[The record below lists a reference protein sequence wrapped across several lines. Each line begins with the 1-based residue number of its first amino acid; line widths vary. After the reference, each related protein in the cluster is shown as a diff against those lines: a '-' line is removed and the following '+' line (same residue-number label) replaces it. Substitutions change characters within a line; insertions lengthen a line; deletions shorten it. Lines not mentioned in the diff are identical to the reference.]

1 VLIDH
6 VTFSKTGGAGI
17 VAQTLANAQKTL
29 GHDVQLH
36 TVIDADLRTDPLRK
50 PELTLAAAAD
60 NWLVSS
66 QGEPTLFSPLRA
78 NLQTLNMSKIRVDS
92 IVHLHWVTGVLNQH
106 ALKNLLES
114 GRKVVWTMH
123 DMNPFTGGCH
133 HSHSCKNFVSDCA
146 NCPQARSVF
155 RKKVTINLQKK
166 RLTQRYLNL
175 RIVSPSIWMSN
186 QASISSVFREQE
198 RSVVPNAIDDVFFA
212 ETNKLEARKKIGIP
226 LTDFVCVV
234 IAKDLSDPN
243 KNIDFVIRALEQ
255 VSVSTQRPLA
265 LLLIGKNGSSYSSST
280 ISLHSVGELNVR
292 DIPDAACVADVLLSG
307 SIAESAG
314 MTIAECAAMGIP
326 SIALENGGT
335 SSLIRDGVN
344 GLLAQNFESFVSQ
357 IVALAND
364 PTKLLLLANSCKQ
377 NSDLYSAI
385 RVAKQYVEIYESLR

>member
-1 VLIDH
+1 MQIDH
-6 VTFSKTGGAGI
+6 ITFSKTGGAGI
-17 VAQTLANAQKTL
+17 VAQTLAKAQKAL

-36 TVIDADLRTDPLRK
+36 TVIDSDLRTDPLRK

-66 QGEPTLFSPLRA
+66 QLEPTLFSPLRA
-78 NLQTLNMSKIRVDS
+78 NLQTFDRSEIRADS
-92 IVHLHWVTGVLNQH
+92 IVHLHWMTGVLNQH

-133 HSHSCKNFVSDCA
+133 HSHSCENFISDCS

-155 RKKVTINLQKK
+155 RKTVTINLQKK
-166 RLTQRYLNL
+166 CLTQKYLNL
-175 RIVSPSIWMSN
+175 RIVSPTIWMSK

-198 RSVVPNAIDDVFFA
+198 CSVVPNAIDDGFFA
-212 ETNKLEARKKIGIP
+212 ETNQLVARKTLGIP
-226 LTDFVCVV
+226 LADFVGVV

-243 KNIDFVIRALEQ
+243 KNIDFVIRTFEQ
-255 VSVSTQRPLA
+255 VSLSTQRPLT
-265 LLLIGKNGSSYSSST
+265 LLLIGKNGASYSSST
-280 ISLHSVGELNVR
+280 INLHSVGELNVK
-292 DIPDAACVADVLLSG
+292 DIPAIACVADVLLTG

-335 SSLIRDGVN
+335 SSLISDGVN
-344 GLLAQNFESFVSQ
+344 GLLAQNLESFVAQ
-357 IVALAND
+357 ILSLVND
-364 PTKLLLLANSCKQ
+364 PTKLLLLKTACKQ
-377 NSDLYSAI
+377 NSDWYSAI
-385 RVAKQYVEIYESLR
+385 RIAKQYVEIYESLS